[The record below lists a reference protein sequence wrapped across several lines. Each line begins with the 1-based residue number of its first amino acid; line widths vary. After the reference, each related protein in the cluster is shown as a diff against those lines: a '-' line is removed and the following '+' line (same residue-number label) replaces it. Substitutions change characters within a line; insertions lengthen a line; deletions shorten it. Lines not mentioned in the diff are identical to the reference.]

1 MFEFIVAVASLL
13 VALVAGLLLVFAI
26 VVMPGLGR
34 LDDGDFLGA
43 FKAIDRVIQDGQP
56 VFVAVWGG
64 SILAVLAAA
73 ALSVRDAEGPAR
85 MLVLGAAGIYLL
97 GVQVSTFVYN
107 IPLNNRLQVQDLDA
121 MTAQE
126 LAAARASFEPK
137 WNLWNRVRTVSACAA
152 ATLLLAALA
161 QV

>member
-1 MFEFIVAVASLL
+1 
-13 VALVAGLLLVFAI
+13 
-26 VVMPGLGR
+26 
-34 LDDGDFLGA
+34 
-43 FKAIDRVIQDGQP
+43 
-56 VFVAVWGG
+56 
-64 SILAVLAAA
+64 
-73 ALSVRDAEGPAR
+73 